1 MTRPSTWTEKDLAL
15 AIHMR
20 DNGASY
26 SAIGAALGKSR
37 HSVAYCLNPAARREQ
52 PCRSNRQARACPKCR
67 HYESR
72 VINTSRMTDG
82 IIVRHCLCK
91 GCGYKFFTA
100 QEPEYLVPRHAVR
113 WTKVDGGGTLQLAEA
128 DE

>member
-1 MTRPSTWTEKDLAL
+1 MARPSTWTEDDLSRARL
-15 AIHMR
+15 MR
-20 DNGASY
+20 EYGASY

-37 HSVAYCLNPAARREQ
+37 HSVRYALIPESRRQQ
-52 PCRSNRQARACPKCR
+52 PSRSNRQARACPKCR
-67 HYESR
+67 HHESR
-72 VINTSRMTDG
+72 VTNTSRTTDG
-82 IIVRHCLCK
+82 MIVRQCLCK

-113 WTKVDGGGTLQLAEA
+113 WTKVDGGGTLQLVEA